1 MWPASDCSPC
11 FVYLVFVAW
20 CYLLGLWWQNLIPAL
35 WLFGQFEETTC
46 SDTLSDRFFA
56 DFWIKEDELDL
67 FPVFSRSLWAIEIN
81 PRKRWTIQQSPS
93 CSCFGFDSFDFC
105 GFRILLGL
113 LFKGDPCFIVDET
126 GTKRQFPSRV
136 WRNGEVA
143 DGGTERSV
151 RGSWRGVGVSG
162 HDQARQTKKPISSWL
177 LN

>member
-1 MWPASDCSPC
+1 MTKPNPSSLIVWGDNLFRHFALIFFLQISGSKRMSWIFSLCSPGAYEPLKQSQKK
-11 FVYLVFVAW
+11 VD
-20 CYLLGLWWQNLIPAL
+20 NS
-35 WLFGQFEETTC
+35 T
-46 SDTLSDRFFA
+46 
-56 DFWIKEDELDL
+56 
-67 FPVFSRSLWAIEIN
+67 
-81 PRKRWTIQQSPS
+81 SPS
-93 CSCFGFDSFDFC
+93 CFCFGFDSFDFC

-143 DGGTERSV
+143 DWGGTERSV